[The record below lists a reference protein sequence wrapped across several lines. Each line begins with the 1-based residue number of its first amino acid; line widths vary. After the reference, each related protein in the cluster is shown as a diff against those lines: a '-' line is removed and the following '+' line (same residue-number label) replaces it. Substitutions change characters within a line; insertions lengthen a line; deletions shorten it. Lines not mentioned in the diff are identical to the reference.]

1 MHQLQVKM
9 ILTLIEITVGK
20 EKSEKASMLFAA
32 VFLFFFLLS
41 AVSQTEYIFQKSI

>member
-32 VFLFFFLLS
+32 VFLLS